1 MGSHH
6 ELFTILEAMLQAAG
20 VSGNEQAVAAAL
32 NQQLERAGCVVPA
45 LKHDSLGNHWLHFGP
60 EGEPQR
66 LLVAHMDEIGFRITS
81 IRPDGFCRVAPIG
94 GIDAQLWEGTLVHV
108 HTEGGVVPG
117 CFAPV
122 SLHVTTRQGHGP
134 DKRLSA
140 SELHLDLGVRSADA
154 VAELGVK
161 VLDSITWPKVVT
173 RLAGELVQARSLD
186 DRFGCTALIRVAA
199 ALTAQ
204 PPGVRTVLAWAV
216 QEEVG
221 LRGARLLAK
230 RFPDCREVIA
240 VDSYTIGGG
249 PRDNSQFDGP
259 KLGGGAAFRC
269 WDATTLL
276 PDAERRMVLA
286 KLEALGHKVQYGHMP
301 GGNDASVF
309 EDSGARILAFG
320 VPLQYSHSAVERIH
334 LGDLAALAALLE
346 DWCRTEC

>member
-1 MGSHH
+1 MSPAI
-6 ELFTILEAMLQAAG
+6 ELFAVLEALLSVPG
-20 VSGNEQAVAAAL
+20 VSGNEQGVASCVSAL
-32 NQQLERAGCVVPA
+32 LEERGVPA
-45 LKHDSLGNHWLHFGP
+45 SALQRDSIGNHWLHIGP

-108 HTEGGVVPG
+108 HAEGGIVPG
-117 CFAPV
+117 CMAPV

-134 DKRLSA
+134 DKRMSA
-140 SELHLDLGVRSADA
+140 SDLHLDLGVRSAEA
-154 VAELGVK
+154 VASLGVK

-186 DRFGCTALIRVAA
+186 DRFGCTALLLTAA
-199 ALTAQ
+199 ALWKS
-204 PPGVRTVLAWAV
+204 PPDVPTVLAWAV

-221 LRGARLLAK
+221 LRGARLLAR
-230 RFPDCREVIA
+230 RFPQCREVIA

-249 PRDNSQFDGP
+249 PRDNTQFDGP
-259 KLGGGAAFRC
+259 RLGGGAAFRC

-276 PDAERRMVLA
+276 PDAERRSTLA
-286 KLEALGHKVQYGHMP
+286 KLESLGHTLQYGHMP

-334 LGDLAALAALLE
+334 LGDLAALTALLE
-346 DWCRTEC
+346 DWCRTAI